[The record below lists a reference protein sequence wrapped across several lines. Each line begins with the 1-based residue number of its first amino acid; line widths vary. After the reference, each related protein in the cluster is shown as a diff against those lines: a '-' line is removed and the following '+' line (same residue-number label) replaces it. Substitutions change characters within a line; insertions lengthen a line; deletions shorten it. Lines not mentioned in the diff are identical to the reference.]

1 MLHYSVLET
10 MLYLMN
16 EKRKKKMK
24 IGKICKSTDST
35 GESGT
40 GMVESVTDRLD
51 FLSFFL
57 PKTTSFWPGT

>member
-1 MLHYSVLET
+1 
-10 MLYLMN
+10 MN
-16 EKRKKKMK
+16 EKKKKKMK
-24 IGKICKSTDST
+24 TGKICKSADST
-35 GESGT
+35 GESRT